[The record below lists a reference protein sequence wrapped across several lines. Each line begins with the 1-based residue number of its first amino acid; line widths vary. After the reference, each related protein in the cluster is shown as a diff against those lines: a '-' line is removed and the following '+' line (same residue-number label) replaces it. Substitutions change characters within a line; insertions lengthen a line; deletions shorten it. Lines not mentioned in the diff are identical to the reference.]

1 MDEFGFNNMSDEE
14 FRRMFTR
21 ILNERQR
28 EMERF
33 LKSFYGDSF
42 FNPRTGFSGQS
53 RNDRFF
59 NDLNF
64 FDNRN
69 TGKNDQNDFFN
80 IFNGLFGDPL
90 NDMGIEKGRDEFGP
104 WENKSW
110 TSPDGS
116 TSYNSFKRYYNSGNN
131 YDNQNDIDTIKL
143 LEIKLNNAIKEEK
156 YEDAAKI
163 RDLISSLKDDKKG
176 DQK

>member
-14 FRRMFTR
+14 FRRMFTK

-33 LKSFYGDSF
+33 LKSFYGNSF

-53 RNDRFF
+53 RD
-59 NDLNF
+59 DNF
-64 FDNRN
+64 FGDFNFINDYNR
-69 TGKNDQNDFFN
+69 TRSDQDDFFN
-80 IFNGLFGDPL
+80 IFPGLFNTPMD
-90 NDMGIEKGRDEFGP
+90 DMDIEKGNDEFGP

-116 TSYNSFKRYYNSGNN
+116 TSYSSFKRYFNN
-131 YDNQNDIDTIKL
+131 PEYENRGKQNDIDTIKL
-143 LEIKLNNAIKEEK
+143 LELKLNKAVQDEK
-156 YEDAAKI
+156 YEEAAKI
-163 RDLISSLKDDKKG
+163 RDLITSLKEDKK
-176 DQK
+176 